1 MVLLMNEGHV
11 RIRRWEE
18 FKQLV
23 SEKKPPSI
31 VFILEQNG
39 FSPNKELTILK
50 IILLHDKRYYIFID
64 FPKDKNLKETGIAL
78 HEDKNGIL
86 HLDEDEIKIMLET
99 QFKKENIKAYSF
111 WTA

>member
-1 MVLLMNEGHV
+1 MNEGHV
-11 RIRRWEE
+11 RIRSWEK

-23 SEKKPPSI
+23 KEKKPPSI

-50 IILLHDKRYYIFID
+50 LILLHDKRYYIFLD
-64 FPKDKNLKETGIAL
+64 FPKSKKLRETEIPL
-78 HEDKNGIL
+78 HKDKNGIL
-86 HLDEDEIKIMLET
+86 HLDEDEVKKIIEE
-99 QFKKENIKAYSF
+99 QFHKENIKAYSF

>member
-1 MVLLMNEGHV
+1 MNEGHA
-11 RIRRWEE
+11 RIRSWDK

-23 SEKKPPSI
+23 REKKPPSI

-50 IILLHDKRYYIFID
+50 IILLHNKRYYIFLD
-64 FPKDKNLKETGIAL
+64 FPKGEKLKETEIPL
-78 HEDKNGIL
+78 HKDKNGIL
-86 HLDEDEIKIMLET
+86 HLDEDEVKKILEK
-99 QFKKENIKAYSF
+99 QFQKENIKAYSF